1 MRVIA
6 PFFAVLASITT
17 MGAAVVRL
25 WWSKPRFKSEVQIN
39 DQGRM
44 TSQNM
49 VRQDPKAKPWLQTA
63 AKWWLIVVVLGGT
76 AIFFIWVIFTLISL
90 SN

>member
-25 WWSKPRFKSEVQIN
+25 WWSKPRLKPTKYYPDGVNPQDAVQVIEP
-39 DQGRM
+39 R
-44 TSQNM
+44 
-49 VRQDPKAKPWLQTA
+49 AKPWLQTA
-63 AKWWLIVVVLGGT
+63 AKWWLIIVVLGGT